1 MAKYQTKIILTLR
14 SEGLT
19 FLAGEVLDITD
30 ERAADINE
38 QLESAFPTLSPVLV
52 PLNKAQDD
60 KTPELDEDKTPD
72 DKTPTNDP
80 DDNTPD
86 DKTPTREELKA
97 ELKALGVEYPSRAT
111 IAQLTE
117 LLEAAKK

>member
-1 MAKYQTKIILTLR
+1 MAQYQTKIILTLK
-14 SEGLT
+14 SEGQT

-52 PLNKAQDD
+52 PLDKA
-60 KTPELDEDKTPD
+60 PELDEV
-72 DKTPTNDP
+72 KTPTNDP

-86 DKTPTREELKA
+86 DKAPTRDELKA

-117 LLEAAKK
+117 LLEVAKK

>member
-1 MAKYQTKIILTLR
+1 MAQYQTKIILTLK

-52 PLNKAQDD
+52 PLDKA
-60 KTPELDEDKTPD
+60 PELDEDKTPD
-72 DKTPTNDP
+72 D
-80 DDNTPD
+80 NTPD
-86 DKTPTREELKA
+86 DKAPTREELKA
-97 ELKALGVEYPSRAT
+97 ELKALGVEYPSRAP

>member
-14 SEGLT
+14 SEGQT

-52 PLNKAQDD
+52 PLDKA
-60 KTPELDEDKTPD
+60 PELDENKTPD

-86 DKTPTREELKA
+86 DKAPTREELKA

-117 LLEAAKK
+117 LLEVAKK

>member
-1 MAKYQTKIILTLR
+1 MAQYKTKIILTLK

-52 PLNKAQDD
+52 PL
-60 KTPELDEDKTPD
+60 DKTPD
-72 DKTPTNDP
+72 DKTP
-80 DDNTPD
+80 DDNKPD
-86 DKTPTREELKA
+86 DKAPSRDELKA

-111 IAQLTE
+111 HAQLTE

>member
-1 MAKYQTKIILTLR
+1 MAQYQTKIILTLK

-52 PLNKAQDD
+52 PLEKA
-60 KTPELDEDKTPD
+60 PELDEV
-72 DKTPTNDP
+72 KTPTNDP

-86 DKTPTREELKA
+86 DKAPTRDELKA

-111 IAQLTE
+111 LAQLTE

>member
-1 MAKYQTKIILTLR
+1 MAQYQTKIILTLK

-38 QLESAFPTLSPVLV
+38 QLTSAFPTLSPVLV
-52 PLNKAQDD
+52 SLEQAPVV
-60 KTPELDEDKTPD
+60 DEDKTPA
-72 DKTPTNDP
+72 TPAIEP
-80 DDNTPD
+80 DDNKPD
-86 DKTPTREELKA
+86 DKVPSRDELKA
-97 ELKALGVEYPSRAT
+97 ELKALDVEYPSRAT

-117 LLEAAKK
+117 LLEAAKQ

>member
-14 SEGLT
+14 SEGQT

-52 PLNKAQDD
+52 PLD
-60 KTPELDEDKTPD
+60 KVPELDEVKTPD
-72 DKTPTNDP
+72 DKAPTNDP

-86 DKTPTREELKA
+86 DKAPTRDELKA
-97 ELKALGVEYPSRAT
+97 ELEALGVEYPSRAT

>member
-1 MAKYQTKIILTLR
+1 MAQYQTKIILTLK

-52 PLNKAQDD
+52 PLDKA
-60 KTPELDEDKTPD
+60 PELDENKTPD

>member
-1 MAKYQTKIILTLR
+1 MAQYQTKIILTLK

-52 PLNKAQDD
+52 PLDKA
-60 KTPELDEDKTPD
+60 PELDEV
-72 DKTPTNDP
+72 KTPTNDP

-86 DKTPTREELKA
+86 DKAPTRDELKA
-97 ELKALGVEYPSRAT
+97 ELKALGIEYPSRAT

-117 LLEAAKK
+117 LLEVAKK

>member
-1 MAKYQTKIILTLR
+1 MAQYQTKIILTLR
-14 SEGLT
+14 SEGQT

-52 PLNKAQDD
+52 PLDKAQ
-60 KTPELDEDKTPD
+60 
-72 DKTPTNDP
+72 

-86 DKTPTREELKA
+86 DKAPTRDELKA

>member
-1 MAKYQTKIILTLR
+1 MAQYQTKIILTLK

-52 PLNKAQDD
+52 PLDKAQ
-60 KTPELDEDKTPD
+60 
-72 DKTPTNDP
+72 

-86 DKTPTREELKA
+86 DKAPTREELKA

>member
-1 MAKYQTKIILTLR
+1 MAQYQTKIILTLR

-52 PLNKAQDD
+52 PLDKA
-60 KTPELDEDKTPD
+60 PELDENKTPD

-86 DKTPTREELKA
+86 DKAPTREELKA

-111 IAQLTE
+111 LAQLTE

>member
-1 MAKYQTKIILTLR
+1 MAQYQTKIILTLR
-14 SEGLT
+14 SEGQT

-52 PLNKAQDD
+52 PLDKA
-60 KTPELDEDKTPD
+60 PELDEV
-72 DKTPTNDP
+72 KTPTNDP

-86 DKTPTREELKA
+86 DKAPTRDELKA

-117 LLEAAKK
+117 LLEVAKK

>member
-1 MAKYQTKIILTLR
+1 MAQYQTKIILTLR
-14 SEGLT
+14 SEGQT

-52 PLNKAQDD
+52 PLDKAQ
-60 KTPELDEDKTPD
+60 ELDEV
-72 DKTPTNDP
+72 KTPTNDP

-86 DKTPTREELKA
+86 DKAPTREELKA

>member
-1 MAKYQTKIILTLR
+1 MAQYQTKIILTLK

-19 FLAGEVLDITD
+19 FIAGEVLDITD

-52 PLNKAQDD
+52 PLDKAQDD

-72 DKTPTNDP
+72 DKA
-80 DDNTPD
+80 
-86 DKTPTREELKA
+86 PTREELKA

>member
-1 MAKYQTKIILTLR
+1 MAQYQTKIILTLK

-52 PLNKAQDD
+52 PL
-60 KTPELDEDKTPD
+60 DKTPD

-86 DKTPTREELKA
+86 DKAPTREELKA

-111 IAQLTE
+111 LAQLTE

>member
-1 MAKYQTKIILTLR
+1 MAQYQTKIILTLK
-14 SEGLT
+14 SEGQT

-30 ERAADINE
+30 ERATDINE

-52 PLNKAQDD
+52 PLDKA
-60 KTPELDEDKTPD
+60 PELDEV
-72 DKTPTNDP
+72 KTPTNDP

-86 DKTPTREELKA
+86 DKAPTREELKA

-117 LLEAAKK
+117 LLEVAKK

>member
-1 MAKYQTKIILTLR
+1 MAQYQTKIILTLK

-52 PLNKAQDD
+52 PLDKA
-60 KTPELDEDKTPD
+60 PELDEV
-72 DKTPTNDP
+72 KTPTNDP

-86 DKTPTREELKA
+86 DKAPTREELKA
-97 ELKALGVEYPSRAT
+97 ELKSLGVEYPSRAT

>member
-1 MAKYQTKIILTLR
+1 MAQYQTKIILTLK

-19 FLAGEVLDITD
+19 FLAGEVLDITV

-52 PLNKAQDD
+52 PLDKA
-60 KTPELDEDKTPD
+60 PELDENKTPD

-86 DKTPTREELKA
+86 DKAPTREELKA

>member
-1 MAKYQTKIILTLR
+1 MAQYQTKIILTLK
-14 SEGLT
+14 SERLT

-52 PLNKAQDD
+52 SLDKAQ
-60 KTPELDEDKTPD
+60 
-72 DKTPTNDP
+72 

-86 DKTPTREELKA
+86 DKAPTREELKA

>member
-1 MAKYQTKIILTLR
+1 MAQYQTKIILTLR

-52 PLNKAQDD
+52 PLDKA
-60 KTPELDEDKTPD
+60 PELDEDKTPD
-72 DKTPTNDP
+72 D
-80 DDNTPD
+80 NTPD
-86 DKTPTREELKA
+86 DKAPTREELKA

-117 LLEAAKK
+117 LLEVAKK

>member
-1 MAKYQTKIILTLR
+1 MAQYQTKIILTLK

-52 PLNKAQDD
+52 PLDKA
-60 KTPELDEDKTPD
+60 PELDENKTPD
-72 DKTPTNDP
+72 DKA
-80 DDNTPD
+80 
-86 DKTPTREELKA
+86 PTREELKA

>member
-1 MAKYQTKIILTLR
+1 MAQYQTKIILTLR
-14 SEGLT
+14 SEGQT

-38 QLESAFPTLSPVLV
+38 QLEYAFPTLSPVLV
-52 PLNKAQDD
+52 PLDKA
-60 KTPELDEDKTPD
+60 PELDEV
-72 DKTPTNDP
+72 KTPTNDP

-86 DKTPTREELKA
+86 DKAPTREELKA

-117 LLEAAKK
+117 LLEVAKK

>member
-1 MAKYQTKIILTLR
+1 MAQYQTKIILTLK

-52 PLNKAQDD
+52 PLDKA
-60 KTPELDEDKTPD
+60 PELDEVN
-72 DKTPTNDP
+72 TPTNDP
-80 DDNTPD
+80 DGNTPD
-86 DKTPTREELKA
+86 DKAPTREELKA

>member
-1 MAKYQTKIILTLR
+1 MAQYQTKIILTLR

-19 FLAGEVLDITD
+19 FLASEVLDITD

-52 PLNKAQDD
+52 PLDKA
-60 KTPELDEDKTPD
+60 PELDE
-72 DKTPTNDP
+72 N
-80 DDNTPD
+80 
-86 DKTPTREELKA
+86 KTPTREELKA

-111 IAQLTE
+111 LAQLTE

>member
-1 MAKYQTKIILTLR
+1 MAQYQTKIILTLR

-38 QLESAFPTLSPVLV
+38 QLVSAFPTLSPVLV
-52 PLNKAQDD
+52 PLDKA
-60 KTPELDEDKTPD
+60 PELDDDKTPD
-72 DKTPTNDP
+72 DKA
-80 DDNTPD
+80 PD
-86 DKTPTREELKA
+86 DKAPTREELKA

>member
-1 MAKYQTKIILTLR
+1 MAQYQTKIILTLKA
-14 SEGLT
+14 EGQT

-38 QLESAFPTLSPVLV
+38 QLTSAFPTLSPVLV
-52 PLNKAQDD
+52 SLEQAPVVDEE
-60 KTPELDEDKTPD
+60 KTPVIEPDDNKPD
-72 DKTPTNDP
+72 DKVPSRD
-80 DDNTPD
+80 
-86 DKTPTREELKA
+86 ELKA

-117 LLEAAKK
+117 LLEAAKQ

>member
-1 MAKYQTKIILTLR
+1 MAQYQTKIILTLKT
-14 SEGLT
+14 EGQT

-52 PLNKAQDD
+52 ALDQSPVV
-60 KTPELDEDKTPD
+60 DEDKTP
-72 DKTPTNDP
+72 TNEP

-86 DKTPTREELKA
+86 DKAPTKDELKA
-97 ELKALGVEYPSRAT
+97 ELKALGVEYPSRAN

-117 LLEAAKK
+117 LLEAAKQ

>member
-1 MAKYQTKIILTLR
+1 MTQYQTKIILTLK
-14 SEGLT
+14 SEGQT

-38 QLESAFPTLSPVLV
+38 QLTSAFPTLSPVLV
-52 PLNKAQDD
+52 PLDKAQDD

-72 DKTPTNDP
+72 DKA
-80 DDNTPD
+80 
-86 DKTPTREELKA
+86 PTREELKA

-117 LLEAAKK
+117 LLEAANK

>member
-1 MAKYQTKIILTLR
+1 MAQYQTKIILTLK
-14 SEGLT
+14 SEGQT

-38 QLESAFPTLSPVLV
+38 QLTSAFPTLSPVLV
-52 PLNKAQDD
+52 SLDQAPVVDDD
-60 KTPELDEDKTPD
+60 KTPQNEPDDNKPD
-72 DKTPTNDP
+72 DKVPSRD
-80 DDNTPD
+80 
-86 DKTPTREELKA
+86 ELKA

>member
-1 MAKYQTKIILTLR
+1 MAQYQTKIILTLK

-52 PLNKAQDD
+52 PL
-60 KTPELDEDKTPD
+60 DKTPD

-80 DDNTPD
+80 DDNTSD
-86 DKTPTREELKA
+86 DKAPTREELKA

-111 IAQLTE
+111 LAQLTE

>member
-14 SEGLT
+14 SEGQT

-30 ERAADINE
+30 ERATDINE

-52 PLNKAQDD
+52 PLDKA
-60 KTPELDEDKTPD
+60 PE
-72 DKTPTNDP
+72 KTPTNDP

-86 DKTPTREELKA
+86 DKAPTRDELKA

-117 LLEAAKK
+117 LLEVAKK

>member
-1 MAKYQTKIILTLR
+1 MAQYQTKIILTLK
-14 SEGLT
+14 SEGQTL
-19 FLAGEVLDITD
+19 LAGEVLDITD

-52 PLNKAQDD
+52 PLDKAQ
-60 KTPELDEDKTPD
+60 
-72 DKTPTNDP
+72 

-86 DKTPTREELKA
+86 DKAPTREELKA

>member
-1 MAKYQTKIILTLR
+1 MAQYQTKIILTLK

-52 PLNKAQDD
+52 PL
-60 KTPELDEDKTPD
+60 DKTPD

-86 DKTPTREELKA
+86 DKAPTREELKA

>member
-52 PLNKAQDD
+52 PLDKA
-60 KTPELDEDKTPD
+60 PELDENKTPD

-86 DKTPTREELKA
+86 DKAPTRDELKA

>member
-1 MAKYQTKIILTLR
+1 MAKYQTKIILTLK

-52 PLNKAQDD
+52 PLDKA
-60 KTPELDEDKTPD
+60 PELDEV
-72 DKTPTNDP
+72 KTPTNDP

-86 DKTPTREELKA
+86 DKAPTREELKA
-97 ELKALGVEYPSRAT
+97 ELKSLGVEYPSRAT

>member
-1 MAKYQTKIILTLR
+1 MAQYQTKIILTLK
-14 SEGLT
+14 SEGQT

-38 QLESAFPTLSPVLV
+38 QLTSAFPTLSPVLV
-52 PLNKAQDD
+52 SLEQAPVV
-60 KTPELDEDKTPD
+60 DEDKTPAIE
-72 DKTPTNDP
+72 P
-80 DDNTPD
+80 DDNKPD
-86 DKTPTREELKA
+86 DKVPSRDELKA

-117 LLEAAKK
+117 LLEAAKQ

>member
-1 MAKYQTKIILTLR
+1 MAQYQTKIILTLK

-52 PLNKAQDD
+52 PLEKA
-60 KTPELDEDKTPD
+60 PELDEV
-72 DKTPTNDP
+72 KTPTNDP

-86 DKTPTREELKA
+86 DKAPTREELKA

-111 IAQLTE
+111 LAQLTE

>member
-1 MAKYQTKIILTLR
+1 MAQYQTKIILTLR
-14 SEGLT
+14 SEGQT

-52 PLNKAQDD
+52 PL
-60 KTPELDEDKTPD
+60 DKTPD

-86 DKTPTREELKA
+86 DKAPTRDELKA
-97 ELKALGVEYPSRAT
+97 ELKALDVEYPSRAT

>member
-1 MAKYQTKIILTLR
+1 MAQYQTKIILTLK

-52 PLNKAQDD
+52 PLDKAQ
-60 KTPELDEDKTPD
+60 ELDEVKTQ
-72 DKTPTNDP
+72 TNDP

-86 DKTPTREELKA
+86 DKAPTREELKA